1 MDRIERNYYLNKL
14 IEKRDN
20 GRIKVITGIRRCG
33 KSVLLFDIFGDYLKS
48 MGVADDQL
56 IQLKLDVAKNARY
69 RNPIEL
75 DKYLRDRITDSAKH
89 YYVMLDEIQEV
100 SSVPNPWLNDKNATI
115 GFVDVLLGLLDI
127 PNADIYVTGSN
138 SRMLSTDIMTEF
150 KDRGD
155 EIHVNPLMYKEFY
168 SAYQGEKNHAWQEFV
183 TYGGLPRIMSLHS
196 DKDKSQY
203 LQDLIRKTYLTDV
216 IERNHIQKDI
226 SVLDDLLNVVASSIG
241 SLTNPKNLENTFA
254 SVKKTKIDD
263 ATISVYLGYFVEA
276 YLLRRVQQYD
286 IKGRKYINTPQKYYL
301 TDVGLRNAQLNFR
314 QQEETHLMEN
324 VIYNEL
330 CIRGFNVDVGVV
342 EYNYKDE
349 EGKSKRSK
357 LEVDFV
363 VNRGNRRCYIQSA
376 FAIPD
381 EEKRQQETN
390 SLRRI
395 NDSYR
400 KIVIVREHIVPWF
413 DENGIYYIGLEDF
426 CLTYI
431 DELDRML

>member
-1 MDRIERNYYLNKL
+1 
-14 IEKRDN
+14 
-20 GRIKVITGIRRCG
+20 
-33 KSVLLFDIFGDYLKS
+33 
-48 MGVADDQL
+48 
-56 IQLKLDVAKNARY
+56 
-69 RNPIEL
+69 
-75 DKYLRDRITDSAKH
+75 
-89 YYVMLDEIQEV
+89 MLDEIQEV
-100 SSVPNPWLNDKNATI
+100 IAIPNPWLNDENAKI
-115 GFVDVLLGLLDI
+115 GFVDILLGLLDI
-127 PNADIYVTGSN
+127 KNVDIYVTGSN
-138 SRMLSTDIMTEF
+138 SKMLSTDVMTEF

-155 EIHVNPLMYKEFY
+155 EIHVSPLMYKEFY
-168 SAYQGEKNHAWQEFV
+168 SAYQGDKSRAWQEFV
-183 TYGGLPRIMSLHS
+183 TYGGLPRVMSLKS

-203 LQDLIRKTYLTDV
+203 LQDLIKKTYLTDV

-226 SVLDDLLNVVASSIG
+226 SILDELLKIVASSIG
-241 SLTNPKNLENTFA
+241 SLTSPKKLENTFT
-254 SVKKTKIDD
+254 SVKQAKIDD
-263 ATISVYLGYFVEA
+263 STISIYLGYFAEA
-276 YLLRRVQQYD
+276 YLLRKVEQYD
-286 IKGRKYINTPQKYYL
+286 IKGKKYINTPQKYYL

-349 EGKSKRSK
+349 QGKSKRTK
-357 LEVDFV
+357 LEVDFM

-381 EEKRQQETN
+381 EEKRMQETN

-400 KIVIVREHIVPWF
+400 KIVVVRNHIVPWY

-426 CLTYI
+426 CLEHI

>member
-1 MDRIERNYYLNKL
+1 MERIERNYYLNKL

-20 GRIKVITGIRRCG
+20 GRVKVVTGIRRCG
-33 KSVLLFDIFGDYLKS
+33 KSVLLFDIFGDFLKAE
-48 MGVADDQL
+48 GVGEDQL
-56 IQLKLDVAKNARY
+56 ITLKLDVVKNARY
-69 RNPIEL
+69 RNPLEL
-75 DKYLRDRITDSAKH
+75 DKYLREQITDSTKQ
-89 YYVMLDEIQEV
+89 YYILLDEIQEV
-100 SSVPNPWLNDKNATI
+100 IPIPNPWLADENAKI
-115 GFVDVLLGLLDI
+115 GFVDILLGLLDI
-127 PNADIYVTGSN
+127 KNADIYVTGSN
-138 SRMLSTDIMTEF
+138 SKMLSTDVMTEF

-168 SAYQGEKNHAWQEFV
+168 AAYKGDKNHAWQEFV
-183 TYGGLPRIMSLHS
+183 TYGGLPRVMALKS

-203 LQDLIRKTYLTDV
+203 LQDLIKKTYLTDV

-226 SVLDDLLNVVASSIG
+226 SVLDDLLNIVASSIG
-241 SLTNPKNLENTFA
+241 SLTNPKKLENTFA
-254 SVKKTKIDD
+254 SVKHTKIDD
-263 ATISVYLGYFVEA
+263 TTISIYLGYFAEA
-276 YLLRRVQQYD
+276 YLLHKVEQYD
-286 IKGRKYINTPQKYYL
+286 IKGKKYINTPQKYYL

-330 CIRGFNVDVGVV
+330 HVRGFNVDVGVV

-349 EGKSKRSK
+349 QGKSKRTK
-357 LEVDFV
+357 LEIDFV

-381 EEKRQQETN
+381 EEKRLQETS

-400 KIVIVREHIVPWF
+400 KIVVVRNHIVPWY

-426 CLTYI
+426 CLEYL
-431 DELDRML
+431 DELDRTL

>member
-14 IEKRDN
+14 VEKRDN
-20 GRIKVITGIRRCG
+20 GRIKVVTGIRRCG
-33 KSVLLFDIFGDYLKS
+33 KSVLLFDIFVDYLKAD
-48 MGVADDQL
+48 GVADEQL
-56 IQLKLDVAKNARY
+56 ILLKLDVARNARY
-69 RNPIEL
+69 RNPMEL
-75 DKYLRDRITDSAKH
+75 DKYLRDQIKDSAKH

-100 SSVPNPWLNDKNATI
+100 NAIPNPWLNDANATI
-115 GFVDVLLGLLDI
+115 SFVDILLGLQDI
-127 PNADIYVTGSN
+127 RNVDIYVTGSN
-138 SRMLSTDIMTEF
+138 SKMLSTDIMTEF

-183 TYGGLPRIMSLHS
+183 TYGGLPRVMSLNS
-196 DKDKSQY
+196 DKEKSQY

-241 SLTNPKNLENTFA
+241 SLTNPKKIENTFA
-254 SVKKTKIDD
+254 SVKQKKIDD
-263 ATISVYLGYFVEA
+263 ATISIYLSYFAEA
-276 YLLRRVQQYD
+276 YLLRRAPQYD
-286 IKGRKYINTPQKYYL
+286 IKGKKYINTPQKYYL

-349 EGKSKRSK
+349 QGKSKRTK

-381 EEKRQQETN
+381 EEKRLQETN

-400 KIVIVREHIVPWF
+400 KIVIVRNHIVPWY

-426 CLTYI
+426 CLDYI
-431 DELDRML
+431 DELDKTL

>member
-1 MDRIERNYYLNKL
+1 MERIERNYYLNKL
-14 IEKRDN
+14 IEKRND
-20 GRIKVITGIRRCG
+20 GRVKVVTGIRRCG
-33 KSVLLFDIFGDYLKS
+33 KSVLLFDIFGDYLKAE
-48 MGVADDQL
+48 GIGDDQL
-56 IQLKLDVAKNARY
+56 IILKLDVAKNARY
-69 RNPIEL
+69 HNPMEL
-75 DKYLRDRITDSAKH
+75 DKYLREQIKDSTKQ
-89 YYVMLDEIQEV
+89 YYVLLDEIQEV
-100 SSVPNPWLNDKNATI
+100 IAIPNPWLNDENAKI
-115 GFVDVLLGLLDI
+115 GFVDILLGLLDI
-127 PNADIYVTGSN
+127 KNVDIYVTGSN
-138 SRMLSTDIMTEF
+138 SKMLSTDVMTEF

-168 SAYQGEKNHAWQEFV
+168 SAYQGDKSHAWQEFV
-183 TYGGLPRIMSLHS
+183 TYGGLPRVMSLKS

-203 LQDLIRKTYLTDV
+203 LQDLIKKTYLTDV

-226 SVLDDLLNVVASSIG
+226 SILDELLKIVASSIG
-241 SLTNPKNLENTFA
+241 SLTSPKKLENTFT
-254 SVKKTKIDD
+254 SVKQTKIDD
-263 ATISVYLGYFVEA
+263 STISIYLGYFAEA
-276 YLLRRVQQYD
+276 YLLRKVEQYD
-286 IKGRKYINTPQKYYL
+286 IKGKKYINTPQKYYF

-349 EGKSKRSK
+349 QGKSKRTK

-381 EEKRQQETN
+381 EEKRMQETN

-400 KIVIVREHIVPWF
+400 KIVVVRNHIVPWY

-426 CLTYI
+426 CLEHI
-431 DELDRML
+431 DELDRTL

>member
-115 GFVDVLLGLLDI
+115 GFVDVLLGMLDI

-263 ATISVYLGYFVEA
+263 ATISVYLGYFAEA